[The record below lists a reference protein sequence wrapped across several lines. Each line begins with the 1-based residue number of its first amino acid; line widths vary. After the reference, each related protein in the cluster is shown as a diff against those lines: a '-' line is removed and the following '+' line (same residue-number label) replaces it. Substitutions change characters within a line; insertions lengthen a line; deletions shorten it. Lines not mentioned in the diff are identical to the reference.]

1 MIAKRKNTI
10 SNSTSRRIAKT
21 ILNGFRSY
29 FADYLNLTLGAKARF
44 EKADWLGGQRAHV
57 ERLALYKT
65 KVKQVSALLP
75 TITNKDITDLE
86 LWRQAKMAYTQLVY
100 NFPNFEIAETFFNS
114 VFGDINDHDKID
126 DDLIYVLS
134 SQIKSPL
141 KAEYSI
147 FIRYEQLSSTQELF
161 QCLLEEAEFSL
172 PFEDLQ
178 RDVGNINSEFEQAV
192 TPLLNNPITELKFD
206 LLEAVFYRGKAAY
219 LIGRIVDGAQ
229 VLPCVLPI
237 MNNEKG
243 AIFVDTAI
251 FNREEMSIIFSFAL
265 SHFMVDAPLPY
276 QYLNFIKQLLPHK
289 SDYEIYSS
297 LGFPIHAK
305 TEFYRELVK
314 HLRRSQEKF
323 IIAPGIK
330 GMVMSVFTLPSYDV
344 VFKLIKDRFDPPKE
358 VTHDIVKEKY
368 QMVSR
373 HDRAGRL
380 ADTQKFVNLTLPL
393 DRFSDELLEELKKV
407 APSQIE
413 ISKESNRILIRLLYT
428 ERKMIPLNIY
438 LQEADDEQ
446 TKNAMEEYG
455 NAIKQ
460 LAAANIFPGD
470 MLLKN
475 FGVTRHGRVVFY
487 DYDEICLLTECNFR
501 KIPEAQTEEQEMS
514 ATPWYS
520 IGPNDVFPEEF
531 SLFFSG
537 NPKAR
542 KAFEKMHSDLYKVE
556 FWQRIQKRIR
566 NGTVIDVFPYRKNR
580 RFVRRRAM
588 RKDAEKNAL

>member
-1 MIAKRKNTI
+1 MMTTNKTTI

-57 ERLALYKT
+57 ERLSLYKT
-65 KVKQVSALLP
+65 KVKQVSSLLP

-86 LWRQAKMAYTQLVY
+86 LWRQAKTAYTQLVY

-114 VFGDINDHDKID
+114 VFGDINDHDKIN

-134 SQIKSPL
+134 SQIKPPL

-147 FIRYEQLSSTQELF
+147 YIRYENLASPREL
-161 QCLLEEAEFSL
+161 LRRMLEDAEFSP
-172 PFEDLQ
+172 PFEDLD
-178 RDVGNINSEFEQAV
+178 RDLANIVAEFDQSVVPELES
-192 TPLLNNPITELKFD
+192 PRHELKFD

-219 LIGRIVDGAQ
+219 LIGRIVDKERYI
-229 VLPCVLPI
+229 PFVLPI
-237 MNNEKG
+237 MNNERG
-243 AIFVDTAI
+243 SLFVDTAI
-251 FNREEMSIIFSFAL
+251 FNREEMSIIFSFSL
-265 SHFMVDAPLPY
+265 THFMVDSPYPY
-276 QYLNFIKQLLPHK
+276 QYAHFLKNLLPHK

-305 TEFYRELVK
+305 TEFYREFVG
-314 HLRRSQEKF
+314 HLRKSGDKF
-323 IIAPGIK
+323 VVAPGTK

-344 VFKLIKDRFDPPKE
+344 VFKLIKDRFTPPKD
-358 VTHDIVKEKY
+358 VTHEIVKEKY
-368 QMVSR
+368 QLVSR
-373 HDRAGRL
+373 HDRAGRM

-393 DRFSDELLEELKKV
+393 DRFSTELIEELKQV
-407 APSQIE
+407 APSQLD
-413 ISKESNRILIRLLYT
+413 ISEADNRVLFKLLYT

-438 LQEADDEQ
+438 LQDADAEQ
-446 TKNAMEEYG
+446 IDNAMEEYG

-487 DYDEICLLTECNFR
+487 DYDEICLLTDCNFR
-501 KIPEAQTEEQEMS
+501 KIPEPQTEEQEMS

-537 NPKAR
+537 NPQAR
-542 KAFEKMHSDLYKVE
+542 KAFERMHRDLYKVE
-556 FWQRIQKRIR
+556 FWQRIQNRIR
-566 NGTVIDVFPYRKNR
+566 KGTVIDVFPYRKNR
-580 RFVRRRAM
+580 RFIRRRAM
-588 RKDAEKNAL
+588 RLARKT